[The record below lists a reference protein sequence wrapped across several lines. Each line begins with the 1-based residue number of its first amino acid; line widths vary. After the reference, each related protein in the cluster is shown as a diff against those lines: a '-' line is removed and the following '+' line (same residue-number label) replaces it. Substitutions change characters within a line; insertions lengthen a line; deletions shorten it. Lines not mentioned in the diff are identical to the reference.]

1 MIKRDIIV
9 IGASAGGF
17 EAIKKIVSD
26 LPSDLEASVFIV
38 WHMAADAPGV
48 LPAVLNRLDT
58 LPASYAAQ
66 GEDIRHRRIYVAPPD
81 HHLIL
86 EKKHVKVSK
95 GPKENRFRPAIDPLF
110 RSAALSYGQR
120 VIGVILSGGLD
131 DGSAGLWSIKEF
143 GGTAV
148 VQDPLNAE
156 VSSMPESALR
166 SVDADHVLS
175 ISEIG
180 PLLKKLVDEPLPE
193 ENKGGKHEN
202 KLTDAE
208 IRIAMEDKALKQN
221 LLQFG
226 TLTPYTCPECHG
238 VLSAIKEGGRLR
250 FRCHTGHGF
259 SADSLLVAVTENI
272 EENLWNAIRN
282 IQESIMLLNHMGDHF
297 AEVNEPKVAAMYF
310 KKAKDAEKRAELVRQ
325 AVFNHEQLNADGIR
339 SEAKKE
345 VGGI

>member
-1 MIKRDIIV
+1 
-9 IGASAGGF
+9 
-17 EAIKKIVSD
+17 
-26 LPSDLEASVFIV
+26 
-38 WHMAADAPGV
+38 
-48 LPAVLNRLDT
+48 
-58 LPASYAAQ
+58 
-66 GEDIRHRRIYVAPPD
+66 
-81 HHLIL
+81 
-86 EKKHVKVSK
+86 
-95 GPKENRFRPAIDPLF
+95 
-110 RSAALSYGQR
+110 
-120 VIGVILSGGLD
+120 VILSGGLD